1 MQKNGG
7 LLKISTTTKDQNLEN
22 SDFKIKIPLTAV
34 PELKDLYKSFMLDE
48 NTTHLEKI
56 EKDYSHRLVNI
67 QDLIIKANQSTSTIK
82 KNLMNQF
89 LNKHSNVS
97 LGKKSSQ
104 TLKTLEFNLELKYP
118 LEKTSGI

>member
-1 MQKNGG
+1 QENGG
-7 LLKISTTTKDQNLEN
+7 LLKIRTTTKDQSLEN

-34 PELKDLYKSFMLDE
+34 PRLKDLYQSFSLK
-48 NTTHLEKI
+48 NTIHLENI
-56 EKDYSHRLVNI
+56 EKDHSHRLVNI
-67 QDLIIKANQSTSTIK
+67 KDLIIKANQSRSTVK

-89 LNKHSNVS
+89 LSKHSNVS

-118 LEKTSGI
+118 LHGKSTNN